1 MSLLDIL
8 RKLGILRYGATKAT
22 YTNAKE
28 RPAELMMNGVFN
40 ADKDLINAKKKEI
53 QPPADKPA
61 AGDK

>member
-28 RPAELMMNGVFN
+28 RPIELMDAGVFN
-40 ADKDLINAKKKEI
+40 ADKDLVHGKAKEA
-53 QPPADKPA
+53 QPPALPA
-61 AGDK
+61 DGDKK